1 MKICLT
7 FDIEEFDTPRV
18 DYHVPIGLE
27 RQLEISRQGTVRILD
42 TLQGLGAQ
50 ATFFT
55 TAVFAEAYPGL
66 VRRMVAEGHE
76 VASHAFAHSQFH
88 KGDYARS
95 KAALE
100 AITTT
105 SIRGYRSP
113 RMAGADAVG
122 LGDAGFVYDSSLH
135 PCWLP
140 GKYNNTK
147 APRTIHRVGKVVEI
161 PASVTPTLRL
171 PLFWLSMH
179 LMPMG
184 LYSWLCGRTVK
195 KDGYLNIY
203 FHPWEFCE
211 EIHNKELRI
220 PFYIR
225 KNAGER
231 LVVRLAQLIAGLK
244 AKGAEFWS
252 LGAVADEFIKNEKK

>member
-18 DYHVPIGLE
+18 DYKVPIGLE
-27 RQLEISRQGTVRILD
+27 RQLDISRQGTVRLLD
-42 TLQGLGAQ
+42 TLQGLGVR

-66 VRRMVAEGHE
+66 VRRMTAEGHE
-76 VASHAFAHSQFH
+76 VASHSFAHSQRH
-88 KGDYARS
+88 KGDYLRS
-95 KAALE
+95 KEALE
-100 AITTT
+100 AVVGMPV
-105 SIRGYRSP
+105 RGYRSP
-113 RMAGADAVG
+113 RMAGADEAG
-122 LGDAGFVYDSSLH
+122 LAEAEYVYDSSLH

-140 GKYNNTK
+140 GKYNHAK
-147 APRTIHRVGKVVEI
+147 APRTIHRVGRIVEI
-161 PASVTPTLRL
+161 PASVSPTLRL

-179 LMPMG
+179 VMPME
-184 LYSWLCGRTVK
+184 LYAWLCRRTARR
-195 KDGYLNIY
+195 DGYLNIY
-203 FHPWEFCE
+203 FHPWEFSE

-231 LVVRLAQLIAGLK
+231 LVVRLARLVAGFK
-244 AKGAEFWS
+244 ERGAEFCT
-252 LGAVADEFIKNEKK
+252 LGRLADEFLAKQ

>member
-27 RQLEISRQGTVRILD
+27 RQLEVSRQGTVRILD
-42 TLQGLGAQ
+42 TLQGLGAK

-66 VRRMVAEGHE
+66 VRRMVSEGHE
-76 VASHAFAHSQFH
+76 VASHSFRHTQFH

-95 KAALE
+95 KEALQ
-100 AITTT
+100 AITGTVV
-105 SIRGYRSP
+105 RGYRSP
-113 RMAGADAVG
+113 RMAGADSVG
-122 LGDAGFVYDSSLH
+122 LAEAGYAYDSSLN

-140 GKYNNTK
+140 GKYNRLNE
-147 APRTIHRVGKVVEI
+147 PRTIHRVGQIVEI
-161 PASVTPTLRL
+161 PASVTPMLRL

-179 LMPMG
+179 VLPIH
-184 LYSWLCGRTVK
+184 LYQWLCRRTAQ

-225 KNAGER
+225 RNAGER
-231 LVVRLAQLIAGLK
+231 LVARLAQLIAGLK
-244 AKGAEFWS
+244 DKGAEFCT
-252 LGAVADEFIKNEKK
+252 LGSVAQEFVEQEKR